1 MEALRALQY
10 EGTAADVMQNFKER
24 GNEAVQERNWQD
36 AKEFYT
42 KGIAMLRDKDNER
55 FDKPQDPAA
64 EAERILLLEEQL
76 YVNRAR
82 CNLELSRITT
92 KLCRMRGRRTDE

>member
-1 MEALRALQY
+1 
-10 EGTAADVMQNFKER
+10 MQNFKER
-24 GNEAVQERNWQD
+24 GNEAVQERNWTD

-55 FDKPQDPAA
+55 FDTPQDPVA
-64 EAERILLLEEQL
+64 EAKRILLLEEQL

-82 CNLELSRITT
+82 CNLELSTMTAIYS
-92 KLCRMRGRRTDE
+92 